1 VTPPRPTFDRLAPLY
16 HVLERLTYGG
26 VLHACRT
33 AHLPRLAACRKA
45 LILGDGDG
53 RFLADF
59 VRDNPAAAVDSLDV
73 SPAMLELARRRVAAI
88 AGAAARVRFVAGDAR
103 AVALPTA
110 GYDLVVTN
118 FFLDCFPA
126 DQMCG
131 VIDRVAAACAANA
144 VWVDGD
150 FREPPAGVSRV
161 AARYLLAGMYAFFRL
176 TTRIPARRLVDPA
189 PFLTARGFTLRSEA
203 TRLRGFLSSRLW
215 VRNQVR

>member
-1 VTPPRPTFDRLAPLY
+1 
-16 HVLERLTYGG
+16 
-26 VLHACRT
+26 
-33 AHLPRLAACRKA
+33 
-45 LILGDGDG
+45 
-53 RFLADF
+53 
-59 VRDNPAAAVDSLDV
+59 
-73 SPAMLELARRRVAAI
+73 MLELARRRVAAI

-126 DQMCG
+126 DQMG
-131 VIDRVAAACAANA
+131 IVIDRVAGACAGDA

-176 TTRIPARRLVDPA
+176 ATRIPARRLVDPA
-189 PFLTARGFTLRSEA
+189 PFLTARGFALRSEA

-215 VRNQVR
+215 ARGQAH